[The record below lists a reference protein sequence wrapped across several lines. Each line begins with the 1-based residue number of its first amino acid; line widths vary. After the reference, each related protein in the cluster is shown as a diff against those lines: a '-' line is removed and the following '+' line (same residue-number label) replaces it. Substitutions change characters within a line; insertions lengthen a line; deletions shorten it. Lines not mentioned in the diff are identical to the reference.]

1 LNNRSKVAVVLIVA
15 AFALWPAAASAQ
27 EKLEK
32 LYVGVAGLSGAL
44 AHAFIAQDSGLYA
57 KHGLYRRLD
66 LFSGRL
72 SGDPISAGRRCS
84 VGRDRRPEVIAAR
97 VAGSDATMIAVT

>member
-57 KHGLYRRLD
+57 KHGLYVD
-66 LFSGRL
+66 LIFFQGGSQAIQSVL
-72 SGDPISAGRRCS
+72 AGG
-84 VGRDRRPEVIAAR
+84 VQL
-97 VAGSDATMIAVT
+97 AVTAAPR